1 MLKLNQEAST
11 VLLSAYLVCK
21 VYAITCGAMCSM
33 GILVLLQKRTFV
45 FLVMIAAFV
54 PYVQDVLALLG
65 VADILLLLREKM
77 KRGVINGSFGK
88 F

>member
-1 MLKLNQEAST
+1 
-11 VLLSAYLVCK
+11 
-21 VYAITCGAMCSM
+21 
-33 GILVLLQKRTFV
+33 
-45 FLVMIAAFV
+45 MIAAFV